1 MAVHFLFIEEEAI
14 VVEKVELA
22 VSDSFEEQIHVL
34 SDASCNSRY
43 FIFSQTYEQMEFF
56 WLYLTVIV
64 AAWTVSRSI
73 GWMKC
78 AKAGAFRIL
87 VLPQSK
93 FSSQLRTKEE
103 LGSLGPLSVLTELPI
118 Q

>member
-56 WLYLTVIV
+56 
-64 AAWTVSRSI
+64 
-73 GWMKC
+73 
-78 AKAGAFRIL
+78 
-87 VLPQSK
+87 
-93 FSSQLRTKEE
+93 
-103 LGSLGPLSVLTELPI
+103 
-118 Q
+118 